1 MATIRRNKYGKIM
14 HASMI
19 TGTLVTG
26 FTTDEAAAKHVTDDE
41 ARAIVEA
48 YKARGSANAG
58 RIEALDAKGKVLAS
72 AGDPGE
78 PPAPPKPVASLPGL
92 AERVEKLEERVEMI
106 EQADSEMIGKR
117 IESDRQ
123 FTDEEVKTLKALLAK
138 PPLPVVSITE
148 DEKKEIEALLA
159 KSKTGQWVSVPEGH
173 QLKLEPIDPKA
184 SDPKAIDPKASK
196 GQAGTGGGQK
206 SPTAP
211 VVPAG

>member
-1 MATIRRNKYGKIM
+1 MIAIRRNKYGKLM
-14 HASMI
+14 YATGVANNHI
-19 TGTLVTG
+19 THLA
-26 FTTDEAAAKHVTDDE
+26 TDPTSAVQLDE
-41 ARAIVEA
+41 PTARAVVDA
-48 YKARGSANAG
+48 HKARNNPAAG
-58 RIEALDAKGKVLAS
+58 RIEAVDAKGKVIAA

>member
-1 MATIRRNKYGKIM
+1 
-14 HASMI
+14 
-19 TGTLVTG
+19 
-26 FTTDEAAAKHVTDDE
+26 
-41 ARAIVEA
+41 
-48 YKARGSANAG
+48 
-58 RIEALDAKGKVLAS
+58 
-72 AGDPGE
+72 
-78 PPAPPKPVASLPGL
+78 
-92 AERVEKLEERVEMI
+92 VEKLEERVEMI

-184 SDPKAIDPKASK
+184 SDPKASK
-196 GQAGTGGGQK
+196 TPAGTGGGQK